1 MKPIIISLLL
11 LLCFV
16 GVAFAGESLFSG
28 KYKTPLEKMQ
38 IRKKAG
44 AITELTFGS
53 IFALGG
59 SALAGTCIWM
69 ETMSPGFLY
78 AYAGVLFIFPLAA
91 DGFLL
96 GASLFLYHG
105 ILKLACMS
113 QSTFDTAKLIS
124 FQRNAGIIL
133 LATSAVPLSGVAA
146 SVALMIHSCATSEL
160 PQYASEPF
168 IFPTIFSGLF
178 ALAHIIVG
186 ACLIGKYYY
195 KYGDWAMRHLMP
207 EVALTRDEVS
217 LGMRIRI

>member
-1 MKPIIISLLL
+1 MKIIITSFLLL
-11 LLCFV
+11 FCV
-16 GVAFAGESLFSG
+16 MMSVSEEKSFSG

-59 SALAGTCIWM
+59 SALAGLTIWM
-69 ETMSPGFLY
+69 ETMGAGFLY
-78 AYAGVLFIFPLAA
+78 AYAGVMFIVPLAA
-91 DGFLL
+91 DGFFL
-96 GASLFLYHG
+96 GAALFLYHG
-105 ILKLACMS
+105 ILKLSCLS

-124 FQRNAGIIL
+124 FQRNAGVIL
-133 LATSAVPLSGVAA
+133 LATSAVPLSGLAA
-146 SVALMIHSCATSEL
+146 SVALMIH
-160 PQYASEPF
+160 ASTVNSYGYQSF
-168 IFPTIFSGLF
+168 IFPNIFCGHF

-207 EVALTRDEVS
+207 EVALTHDEVS

>member
-1 MKPIIISLLL
+1 MKKIIIAFLL
-11 LLCFV
+11 FV
-16 GVAFAGESLFSG
+16 CVMVTFSDEKLFSG
-28 KYKTPLEKMQ
+28 KYKTPLEKIQ
-38 IRKKAG
+38 SRQKAG
-44 AITELTFGS
+44 AITEITFGS

-69 ETMSPGFLY
+69 ETMSPSFLY

-113 QSTFDTAKLIS
+113 QSTFDTAKLIA

-133 LATSAVPLSGVAA
+133 LATSAVPLSGVVA
-146 SVALMIHSCATSEL
+146 SVALMIQSCATSEL

-168 IFPTIFSGLF
+168 IFPTVFSGLF

-217 LGMRIRI
+217 LGMRIKI